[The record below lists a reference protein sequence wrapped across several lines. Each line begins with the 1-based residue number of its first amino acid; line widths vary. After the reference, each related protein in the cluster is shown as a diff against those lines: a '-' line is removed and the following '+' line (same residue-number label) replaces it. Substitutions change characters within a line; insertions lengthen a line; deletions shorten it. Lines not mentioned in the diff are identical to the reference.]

1 MMTHEDRRAQCPSC
15 TVPTAGGGLC
25 AFCESYSAPET
36 AAQKIDTLVN
46 RVDIVRHDG
55 NDILQGLPADA
66 PLFAVTDLVVALNHL
81 KRAAV
86 ALDKASDALEVDA
99 AEVTR

>member
-25 AFCESYSAPET
+25 SFCESYSAPET

-46 RVDIVRHDG
+46 RVDIVRRDG

-66 PLFAVTDLVVALNHL
+66 PLMAVVDLVTALGHL

-86 ALDKASDALEVDA
+86 ALDKANAQFEAAA
-99 AEVTR
+99 AEVK